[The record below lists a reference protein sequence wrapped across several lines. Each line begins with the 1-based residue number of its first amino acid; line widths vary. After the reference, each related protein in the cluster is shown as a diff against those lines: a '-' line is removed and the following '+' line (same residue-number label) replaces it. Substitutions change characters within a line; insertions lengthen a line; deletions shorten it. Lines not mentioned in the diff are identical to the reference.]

1 VALSIRPLTAQ
12 DLSEAG
18 RIIRLAF
25 GTFLGAPE
33 PEHFWA
39 DMDYASTRWYA
50 DSTAAFGA
58 ELDGALVGS
67 NFATRWGNVG
77 FFGPLSVRPD
87 LWDQDI
93 GQRLMEPIMARLHA
107 WGVQHVGLFTFAHS
121 PKHIGLYQKYGFW
134 PRFLTA
140 VMSKPVASGTRP
152 GSWTR
157 YAELPEREQEACLRA
172 CRAVTESVYPG
183 LDVAR
188 EIRAVHAQTLGDT
201 VLLWEDQELVGL
213 AVCHCG
219 RTEAGHEKCYI
230 KFGAVPPG
238 PVAEARF
245 ARLLDAC
252 EALATVRGLRRL
264 EAGMNLGREE
274 AYRVLRAH
282 GFLTDFQGVTI
293 PTTPPF

>member
-1 VALSIRPLTAQ
+1 MALSIRPLTAQ

-25 GTFLGAPE
+25 GAFLGAPE

-121 PKHIGLYQKYGFW
+121 PKHIGLYQKYGF
-134 PRFLTA
+134 
-140 VMSKPVASGTRP
+140 
-152 GSWTR
+152 
-157 YAELPEREQEACLRA
+157 
-172 CRAVTESVYPG
+172 
-183 LDVAR
+183 
-188 EIRAVHAQTLGDT
+188 
-201 VLLWEDQELVGL
+201 
-213 AVCHCG
+213 
-219 RTEAGHEKCYI
+219 
-230 KFGAVPPG
+230 
-238 PVAEARF
+238 
-245 ARLLDAC
+245 
-252 EALATVRGLRRL
+252 
-264 EAGMNLGREE
+264 
-274 AYRVLRAH
+274 
-282 GFLTDFQGVTI
+282 
-293 PTTPPF
+293 